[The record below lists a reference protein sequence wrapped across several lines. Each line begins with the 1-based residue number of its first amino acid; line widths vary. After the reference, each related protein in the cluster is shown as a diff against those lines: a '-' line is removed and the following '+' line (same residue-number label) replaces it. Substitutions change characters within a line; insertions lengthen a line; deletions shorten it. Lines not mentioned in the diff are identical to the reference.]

1 MKDLVN
7 KIQRTAIILAALIL
21 SITVVSCGGGSNK
34 SGNKTLPEKKV
45 EGKGQD
51 ADKQTMN
58 TATDFPITAKN
69 VGAFVLGETIPES
82 VTGFERKKE
91 TRTGEEASEYI
102 VYVYY
107 SEGEKALEI
116 QPAYS
121 NDKETDKIGDI
132 VIFSGK
138 FRTDNGLRVGSTIE
152 DLAKAYP
159 AFSLGYSYI
168 SDRFWFEQ
176 ESGEIQFDLDKNSF
190 IGKQNLSGS
199 DWVEIPIKDFKP
211 GTKVT
216 SIGIRSS

>member
-1 MKDLVN
+1 MNDLVN
-7 KIQRTAIILAALIL
+7 KIQRTAIILAALIF
-21 SITVVSCGGGSNK
+21 SITGVSCRGGSPK
-34 SGNKTLPEKKV
+34 SLPEKTI

-51 ADKQTMN
+51 EQTMKK
-58 TATDFPITAKN
+58 AADFPITAKN
-69 VGAFVLGETIPES
+69 AGAFVLGEKIPES

-91 TRTGEEASEYI
+91 IRTGEEASEYV

-107 SEGEKALEI
+107 SGDEKALEI

-121 NDKETDKIGDI
+121 DDEDNDKIGEI

-138 FRTDNGLRVGSTIE
+138 FHTENGLHVGSTIE

-168 SDRFWFEQ
+168 SDQFWFEQ
-176 ESGEIQFDLDKNSF
+176 KSEENIIKFDLDKTGF
-190 IGKQNLSGS
+190 TGKQNLYSS
-199 DWVEIPIKDFKP
+199 DWVEIPIKDFKT

-216 SIGIRSS
+216 SIRL